1 MNAAGPMSSA
11 LQAVGELALAGIG
24 LVLLVRRAPL
34 ATRDKT
40 SPSYWRALRRIGR
53 WIGGLALLVALALI
67 AGRFTS

>member
-1 MNAAGPMSSA
+1 MNGTGLMSGA
-11 LQAVGELALAGIG
+11 LHAVGELALAGIG

-40 SPSYWRALRRIGR
+40 TPSYWQALRRIGR
-53 WIGGLALLVALALI
+53 WIGGLALLVGLVLI